1 MRQRLRRA
9 SPYVAAYALLLC
21 VGLALAGR
29 FTLVRVAG
37 GSMAPALQPGDI
49 VVVAK
54 DDRPVQGDI
63 VLMHAGE
70 SLVLHRVTEVGSD
83 GSVRT
88 RGDANPIAD
97 FSATH
102 ASQLRGRVWRVVPL
116 GTLLARWR
124 QGGAYA
130 TLPAQTHS
138 TRR

>member
-1 MRQRLRRA
+1 MIQRLRHA
-9 SPYVAAYALLLC
+9 LPHLLAYALLVC
-21 VGLALAGR
+21 AFAAAAHS

-37 GSMAPALQPGDI
+37 GSMAPALIPGDV

-54 DDRPVQGDI
+54 HQRPVRGGI
-63 VLMHAGE
+63 VLMRPGE
-70 SLVLHRVTEVGSD
+70 TLVLHRVTSIAPD

-97 FSATH
+97 FTATPV
-102 ASQLRGRVWRVVPL
+102 AAIRGVATLVVPI
-116 GTLLARWR
+116 GGVLARWR
-124 QGGAYA
+124 QSETYA